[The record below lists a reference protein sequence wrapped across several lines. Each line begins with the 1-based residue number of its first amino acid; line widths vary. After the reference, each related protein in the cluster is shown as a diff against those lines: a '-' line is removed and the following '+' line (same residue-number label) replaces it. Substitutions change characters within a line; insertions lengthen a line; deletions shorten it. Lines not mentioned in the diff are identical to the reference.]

1 MNSKVNGTL
10 VLIIVVLCIAVGAMG
25 VYIIMNRCSLAP
37 AALEPV
43 AGSNPTPSAALPVE
57 PAVNINEPTPQPAD
71 ETVGTYTDST
81 YGWSVS
87 WDTTFFKQVPD
98 PYNQSSLSITH
109 TIPVPYY
116 TEGMGQMMSD
126 TKNPALFFTVLPVG
140 YQDTISSLEA
150 QYSPKFMANVS
161 SSITYGGRQGIKT
174 EMGFEGMGNVDYY
187 LPLTA
192 DRTLRVRRNYI
203 DGSVLLGYGQEPTF
217 MTLDEQAQVTDAVLQ
232 TLSFEN

>member
-98 PYNQSSLSITH
+98 PYNQSSLIITH

-116 TEGMGQMMSD
+116 TEGTEQSD
-126 TKNPALFFTVLPVG
+126 TTNNPALFFTVLPAG

-161 SSITYGGRQGIKT
+161 SSITYGGHQGIKT